1 MDENILIVEQFLDAL
16 DNPQLTPEKGK
27 ELQQEFI
34 KRGVDNP
41 ALQLAYLTHPRAGT
55 DMNDPETRGAIQR
68 LKAEVAR
75 AKGIPVDPVRGQQ
88 S

>member
-1 MDENILIVEQFLDAL
+1 MDENNLIVEQFLDAL

-34 KRGVDNP
+34 KRGMDNP
-41 ALQLAYLTHPRAGT
+41 ELQLAYLTHPRAGT
-55 DMNDPETRGAIQR
+55 DINDPETQGAIER

-75 AKGIPVDPVRGQQ
+75 RKGQPVDPMSGQKL
-88 S
+88 